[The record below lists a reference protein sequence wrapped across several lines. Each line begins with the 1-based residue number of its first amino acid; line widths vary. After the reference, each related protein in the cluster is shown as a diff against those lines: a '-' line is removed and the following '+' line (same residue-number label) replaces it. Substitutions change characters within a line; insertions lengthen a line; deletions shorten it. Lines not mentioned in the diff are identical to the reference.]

1 MEHREDQPPRL
12 LAQLHELKDLAR
24 KDELTF
30 VAAGVAFYTFLALVP
45 TLVAGAAIYGLVAD
59 PSAISRQ
66 VDGFAGALPAST
78 RTFLT
83 AQLKTTS
90 DGNGAG
96 VSFAA
101 GLGLVFAL
109 WSASSG
115 TAALLRGLAVV
126 NGASNARSYT
136 RRRGLAVVVTLG
148 AVGVV
153 LVTVGIVTAVPSLL
167 AEWGAFPNGL
177 RIVID
182 VLRWPVF
189 ALLLAVAVR
198 GLFHISAGYPSL
210 GFVTPGPVVA
220 SLLWL
225 AASGLFSL
233 YTANFSNLTQTY
245 GALTSIIVVLLWLY
259 LGGLSVLIGAE
270 VDAVFA
276 GDGRQHE

>member
-1 MEHREDQPPRL
+1 MTSRPAPVAGAPLRHHREAADRSNSGCPPGDAAMEQP
-12 LAQLHELKDLAR
+12 A
-24 KDELTF
+24 
-30 VAAGVAFYTFLALVP
+30 
-45 TLVAGAAIYGLVAD
+45 LVAGAAIYGLVAD

-66 VDGFAGALPAST
+66 VDGFAGALPEST
-78 RTFLT
+78 RACLT

-153 LVTVGIVTAVPSLL
+153 LVTVGIVTTVPSLL

-182 VLRWPVF
+182 VLRWPVL

-198 GLFHISAGYPSL
+198 GLFHISAGYRAV

-233 YTANFSNLTQTY
+233 YTANFSNLTRTY

-276 GDGRQHE
+276 GDGKQHE